1 MVEKESSTGTS
12 GNIPAAIIKN
22 RKLVWS
28 LGLND
33 FRNRF
38 AGSVFGILW
47 AFLQPVVTIL
57 LFWFIFEFA
66 MGASSQGETPFALW
80 LTAGLVPWFFF
91 SDALTSGTNVF
102 YEYSYLVK
110 KVVFRIE
117 ILPFVKVFSNL
128 FVHAAFVLFMFI
140 LYAIMGFMPG
150 IAAVQVIYYSFA
162 MICFV
167 TSLVYFT
174 SSICVFFRDISQM
187 INIFMQ
193 VFMWMTPIM
202 WNIDALSDRIPS
214 WIVVILKLNP
224 MFYIVQGYRDSMIS
238 GIWFTQRWMLS
249 LYFWGITLLMYLIG
263 TGVFTRLK
271 GQFADVL

>member
-1 MVEKESSTGTS
+1 MAD
-12 GNIPAAIIKN
+12 NILSALIRN
-22 RKLVWS
+22 RKLVGS

-66 MGASSQGETPFALW
+66 MGASSQGDTPFVLW

-91 SDALTSGTNVF
+91 SDALITGTNAF

-110 KVVFRIE
+110 KVVFKIE
-117 ILPFVKVFSNL
+117 ILPFVKVFSNI
-128 FVHAAFVLFMFI
+128 FVHAAFVVFMFI
-140 LYAIMGFMPG
+140 LYALMGCFPG
-150 IAAVQVIYYSFA
+150 IASVQVIYYSFA

-174 SSICVFFRDISQM
+174 STVCVFFRDIAQM
-187 INIFMQ
+187 IGIFMQ

-202 WNIDALSDRIPS
+202 WNIDSMSDKIPS
-214 WIVVILKLNP
+214 WIVFILKLNP
-224 MFYIVQGYRDSMIS
+224 MFYIVQGYRDAMIT
-238 GIWFTQRWMLS
+238 GVWFTQRWMIT
-249 LYFWGITLLMYLIG
+249 LYFWGLTLIMFLLGSGI
-263 TGVFTRLK
+263 FRKLK

>member
-1 MVEKESSTGTS
+1 MKENGSQNGSSGS
-12 GNIPAAIIKN
+12 IPGALISN
-22 RKLVWS
+22 RKLIWS

-38 AGSVFGILW
+38 AGSVLGIIW
-47 AFLQPVVTIL
+47 AFMQPVVTIL

-66 MGASSQGETPFALW
+66 MGASSQGDTPFALW

-117 ILPFVKVFSNL
+117 ILPFIKVFSNI
-128 FVHAAFVLFMFI
+128 FVHVAFVLFMF
-140 LYAIMGFMPG
+140 LLHAFMGVFPG
-150 IAAVQVIYYSFA
+150 ISCIQVIYYTFA

-174 SSICVFFRDISQM
+174 SSVCVFFRDISQM

-202 WNIDALSDRIPS
+202 WNIDTISDKVPS
-214 WIVVILKLNP
+214 WVTIIIKLNP

-238 GIWFTQRWMLS
+238 GVWFTQRWMIT
-249 LYFWGITLLMYLIG
+249 LYFWGITLIMYFIG
-263 TGVFTRLK
+263 TGIFKKLK